1 MKRLA
6 RIVCLQVACLLL
18 AAPAVASED
27 FAQQWPLKLS
37 RDDGGAY
44 RVTLDASVYRQLYT
58 HDLRDFEVRNHDG
71 ATVPSALFAPE
82 QPLVQAPAR
91 IALPWFRLPATPAG
105 GPAGGW
111 ELTGTIDGEGR
122 LRGVQARVNG
132 AAADALP
139 QNVLLVDAS
148 QAREAITALE
158 LQWQPASTPAS
169 APASALDLGFRVE
182 GSDDLD
188 QWQPLP
194 VRGRLV
200 DLQRDGR
207 RLLQRR
213 IELSPARHVRY
224 LRLTPDRSDQP
235 IEITAV
241 SAELAG
247 SAVASAPQWQP
258 LRGRR
263 IDQAG
268 RDAFEFNL
276 EGRFP
281 VQQVDVELPGNHAVE
296 WRLESRDD
304 SGAPWQL
311 RAGPWMAWQVD
322 SAGRASRSGA
332 RVLDRVVRDR
342 YWRLS
347 ASTPV
352 SGDPALRLG
361 YRPEVVVFLAQG
373 PAPYSLVAGSA
384 RARRADSP
392 LSQLVDAMREQ
403 RGDAWQPAPASLGA
417 AQALAGDAAF
427 TARRDWT
434 SWLLWSVLV
443 LGALVVSAFALSLLR
458 QPRPAAGQ
466 GAAHDPETPGGA

>member
-1 MKRLA
+1 MKLA
-6 RIVCLQVACLLL
+6 RIVRLLSACMVSASLFL
-18 AAPAVASED
+18 AAPAGASED

-44 RVTLDASVYRQLYT
+44 RVTLDASVYRQL
-58 HDLRDFEVRNHDG
+58 HSADLRDFEVRNHEG
-71 ATVPSALFAPE
+71 AAVPSALFAPE

-91 IALPWFRLPATPAG
+91 IALPWFTLPATPAN

-111 ELTGTIDGEGR
+111 ELVGAIDGEGR
-122 LRGVQARVNG
+122 LRGVEARVTG
-132 AAADALP
+132 TTAAALP

-148 QAREAITALE
+148 QVREAISALE
-158 LQWQPASTPAS
+158 LHWQPT
-169 APASALDLGFRVE
+169 SALDLGFRVE

-194 VRGRLV
+194 TRGRLV
-200 DLQRDGR
+200 DLQREGR

-213 IELSPARHVRY
+213 IELPAGRHVRY
-224 LRLTPDRSDQP
+224 LRLTPDRGDQP
-235 IEITAV
+235 IAITAI

-247 SAVASAPQWQP
+247 VTVASAPQWQQ
-258 LRGRR
+258 LRGRHVESS
-263 IDQAG
+263 G
-268 RDAFEFNL
+268 RDTFEFNL

-281 VQQVDVELPGNHAVE
+281 VQQVDVALPGNHAVE

-304 SGAPWQL
+304 NDGPWRL
-311 RAGPWMAWQVD
+311 RAGPWTAWQVD
-322 SAGRASRSGA
+322 SAGRGSRSGA
-332 RVLDRVVRDR
+332 RALDQIVRDR

-347 ASTPV
+347 ANTPV
-352 SGDPALRLG
+352 GGEPALRLG

-373 PAPYSLVAGSA
+373 AAPYALVAGSA

-392 LSQLVDAMREQ
+392 LPQLVEAMRGQ
-403 RGDAWQPAPASLGA
+403 RGEGWQPAPAYLGA
-417 AQALAGDAAF
+417 SQVLAGDAAF
-427 TARRDWT
+427 AARRDWT
-434 SWLLWSVLV
+434 SWLLWAVLV

-466 GAAHDPETPGGA
+466 GAAHDSETPGGA

>member
-6 RIVCLQVACLLL
+6 LIARLPLACLLL
-18 AAPAVASED
+18 AGLLCAAPAVAAED

-37 RDDGGAY
+37 RVDGGAY
-44 RVTLDASVYRQLYT
+44 RVTLEASVYRQLHT
-58 HDLRDFEVRNHDG
+58 ADLRDFEVRNGDG

-82 QPLVQAPAR
+82 QPLAQAPR
-91 IALPWFRLPATPAG
+91 RRALPWFKLPATPPG

-111 ELTGTIDGEGR
+111 ELIGGFDGEGR
-122 LRGVQARVNG
+122 LHAVQARVTG
-132 AAADALP
+132 TTSAALP

-148 QAREAITALE
+148 QVREEITALE
-158 LQWQPASTPAS
+158 LQWQPGSGI
-169 APASALDLGFRVE
+169 DVGFRVE

-188 QWQPLP
+188 QWQTLP
-194 VRGRLV
+194 ARGRLV

-213 IELSPARHVRY
+213 IELSPSRHVRY
-224 LRLTPDRSDQP
+224 LRLTPDRGDQLL
-235 IEITAV
+235 EVTAV
-241 SAELAG
+241 SAELAV
-247 SAVASAPQWQP
+247 STVASAPQWQT

-263 IDQAG
+263 ADQSG
-268 RDAFEFNL
+268 RDTFEFTL

-281 VQQVDVELPGNHAVE
+281 VQQVDVEMPGNHAVE

-304 SGAPWQL
+304 NDAPWRL

-322 SAGRASRSGA
+322 SVGRGSRSGA
-332 RVLDRVVRDR
+332 RALDRVVRDR

-347 ASTPV
+347 PGTPV
-352 SGDPALRLG
+352 GGEPVLRLG

-373 PAPYSLVAGSA
+373 AAPYTLVAGSA
-384 RARRADSP
+384 RARRTDSP
-392 LSQLVDAMREQ
+392 LSQLVDAMRRQ
-403 RGDAWQPAPASLGA
+403 RGDDWQPAPAHLGA
-417 AQALAGDAAF
+417 AQVLAGDAAF

-434 SWLLWSVLV
+434 SWLLWAVLV
-443 LGALVVSAFALSLLR
+443 LGALVVSMFALSLLR
-458 QPRPAAGQ
+458 QPRPATGH